1 MTTKKKLGYL
11 VGIMLLL
18 IIAGGFIV
26 NIYTKSKDSNIN
38 QNQNHNQKQDQD
50 YSQNKNTLQV
60 VTTFYPMYIIAENLF
75 DQMEG
80 VTVTNLTD
88 FNAGCAHDYQLTT
101 DNMKILAT
109 ADIIIVNG
117 GGLEGFLED
126 VIANFPNLTIIDSSD
141 NIPMLAYDEVDH
153 NHEVVAND
161 GHEDEHS
168 NIEEHMEHDEVDVHN
183 EESYEHDSHD
193 GHDHGEYNSHI
204 WLDPTIY
211 VKQIQNIQNGILNY
225 LKESIT
231 GNELD
236 TLVID
241 ELTTK
246 LEENSN
252 SYINKVLEL
261 DQRLEELSD
270 TKPDDNIGVAIF
282 HDTFAYLAKRLGLQ
296 IEYMIEVDSES
307 ALSAKD
313 IKNIIDLIRVGKIQ
327 YLFAENQYG
336 EMVTERIQGETEV
349 EVFVMDPV
357 IIGDGSKDSYIN
369 AMEANIQL
377 LEEVLQ

>member
-1 MTTKKKLGYL
+1 M
-11 VGIMLLL
+11 
-18 IIAGGFIV
+18 
-26 NIYTKSKDSNIN
+26 
-38 QNQNHNQKQDQD
+38 
-50 YSQNKNTLQV
+50 
-60 VTTFYPMYIIAENLF
+60 
-75 DQMEG
+75 
-80 VTVTNLTD
+80 
-88 FNAGCAHDYQLTT
+88 
-101 DNMKILAT
+101 
-109 ADIIIVNG
+109 
-117 GGLEGFLED
+117 
-126 VIANFPNLTIIDSSD
+126 
-141 NIPMLAYDEVDH
+141 
-153 NHEVVAND
+153 
-161 GHEDEHS
+161 
-168 NIEEHMEHDEVDVHN
+168 
-183 EESYEHDSHD
+183 
-193 GHDHGEYNSHI
+193 
-204 WLDPTIY
+204 
-211 VKQIQNIQNGILNY
+211 
-225 LKESIT
+225 
-231 GNELD
+231 
-236 TLVID
+236 
-241 ELTTK
+241 
-246 LEENSN
+246 
-252 SYINKVLEL
+252 LEL